1 MLEHA
6 SDKLKPIILFAL
18 ETTMRRAEIAGL
30 DWAGVDLKNSSLYL
44 AETKNFEERT
54 IPLSPTAI
62 DILKGLPRQ
71 IQGSVFELSA
81 DQITGHMRRAVNSA
95 EIEDLRF
102 HDLRHEAISRL
113 FENTD
118 LDTMEIK
125 MISGHKSMQMLARYS
140 HLRANKLVE
149 RLAGAKR

>member
-1 MLEHA
+1 M
-6 SDKLKPIILFAL
+6 
-18 ETTMRRAEIAGL
+18 
-30 DWAGVDLKNSSLYL
+30 KNSSLYL
-44 AETKNFEERT
+44 AETKNYEERT

-62 DILKGLPRQ
+62 EILNGLPRQ

-81 DQITGHMRRAVNSA
+81 DHITSHMRRAVKSA
-95 EIEDLRF
+95 EIENLRF

-140 HLRANKLVE
+140 HLRANKLAE
-149 RLAGAKR
+149 RLAGSKR